1 MCLHHYVDMEN
12 TAKKSSVVE
21 SVVLAISS
29 VGLGAYCASFAHQT
43 VMQAILISLPPATL
57 YLSQRRKKAV
67 LPVMDAPR
75 HTAVEYLTGV
85 HAA

>member
-12 TAKKSSVVE
+12 TAKKSSVFE
-21 SVVLAISS
+21 YVVLAISS
-29 VGLGAYCASFAHQT
+29 VGLGAYCASFAHQL
-43 VMQAILISLPPATL
+43 VMQAVLMSIPPATL
-57 YLSQRRKKAV
+57 FLSQRRKKAS
-67 LPVMDAPR
+67 LPVMDTPR